1 MSDRGTWLNESPVVS
16 KDGPESTIN
25 ETRNNTIFIIY
36 KSTYN
41 NHFNRQYLH
50 SPIDLPK

>member
-36 KSTYN
+36 KSTVRTIIILIDNIYT
-41 NHFNRQYLH
+41 RQ
-50 SPIDLPK
+50 